1 MRRAFKYRLYPNAD
15 EARELGIMLE
25 THRRLYNA
33 ALAQRKDAW
42 EKEKKAVYYG
52 DQSAWYKK
60 ERETNEFFART
71 NFSSAQATLRR
82 LEKSFQNFFRRVKGG
97 EKPGYPRFKARD
109 RYESVEFPS
118 YGDGIRLL
126 GNRLRI
132 QHVGRVKVKLHRPIE
147 GEIKTVSLKHEGD
160 HWYAVFSCDLG
171 EILIPKSALPEA
183 GIDVGLER
191 FLTDS
196 EGGFEENPRYLKKE
210 LPALRRAQRA
220 VSRKKKGGKNR
231 TKARRKVRR
240 IHARVRNLRR
250 EHHYQVSE
258 RLVHR
263 YGFIAAERL
272 SVSNMLKNRRLS
284 RAISDAGWSRFLGI
298 LKHKAEKAGASV
310 VEVDPRGTSQE
321 CSGCGKEVR
330 KDLSERLHSCPH
342 CDLSLHRDHNA
353 ALNVLAR
360 ARRARTGPV
369 GLNAAA
375 G

>member
-15 EARELGIMLE
+15 EARELNIMLE

-60 ERETNEFFART
+60 ERETNRFFAKI

-82 LEKSFQNFFRRVKGG
+82 LDKAFRNFFRRVKNG
-97 EKPGYPRFKARD
+97 EKPGYPRFKSCN

-132 QHVGRVKVKLHRPIE
+132 QHVGRIKVKMHRPLE
-147 GEIKTVSLKHEGD
+147 GKIKTVTLKREGE

-171 EILIPKSALPEA
+171 DVLIPKSTLPEV
-183 GIDVGLER
+183 GIDMGLER

-196 EGGFEENPRYLKKE
+196 EGGFEENPRYLEKE

-220 VSRKKKGGKNR
+220 LSRKKKGGKNQI
-231 TKARRKVRR
+231 KARRKVRR
-240 IHARVRNLRR
+240 IHEKVRNLRR
-250 EHHYQVSE
+250 EHHYQVAD
-258 RLVHR
+258 RLVRR
-263 YGFIAAERL
+263 YGFIAAEGL
-272 SVSNMLKNRRLS
+272 SIVNMLKNRRLA
-284 RAISDAGWSRFLGI
+284 RAISDAGWSQFLSI

-310 VEVDPRGTSQE
+310 MEVDPGGTSQE
-321 CSGCGKEVR
+321 CSRCGKKIS
-330 KDLSERLHSCPH
+330 KDLSERWHSCPY
-342 CDLSLHRDHNA
+342 CGLSIHRDHNA
-353 ALNVLAR
+353 AVTIPSPKGRGFWLNHEDV
-360 ARRARTGPV
+360 
-369 GLNAAA
+369 
-375 G
+375 